1 MNKRQKVILI
11 EAAVVV
17 LITLIAVVAMINA
30 KDWINRSEAMRAME
44 QLGQRVVDYRDT
56 HHSVP
61 PESYVTNIKESLEGH
76 VRLGDVKYRGRWIDF
91 ESTPDEILA
100 YSEKKYPSPLL
111 GDGYVVLRLD
121 GKVEWLGKREFEEE
135 LAHRQSQKEVEI
147 LRNQHHK

>member
-1 MNKRQKVILI
+1 MNKRQKIILI
-11 EAAVVV
+11 ESAVVV

-44 QLGQRVVDYRDT
+44 HLGQRVVDYRDT

-100 YSEKKYPSPLL
+100 YSEKKYPSSLL
-111 GDGYVVLRLD
+111 GDGYIVLRLN
-121 GKVEWLGKREFEEE
+121 GKVEWLGKQEFEEE
-135 LAHRQSQKEVEI
+135 LARQQSQKEVEI